1 MGFLH
6 IVKAVY
12 DYSPQGES
20 ELEIKEGDILYIL
33 DDSGG
38 DGWWKAKKKASADD
52 DDEPVGLI
60 PQNYVEEAHPISH
73 ARALFDYNRQTD
85 EELSFT
91 EDAQL
96 EVFDTSDPDW
106 ILVGLD
112 NEYGFAPANYIE
124 LAEEQPPLPTR
135 RPISTVEEDPSEHE
149 RQPEPASPVVQSP
162 AAVMASV
169 LRTKPAPAASV
180 PPLALPPRPQ
190 FTPDA
195 SDEEEASPA
204 LPVRP
209 ASIPAQPRQQRRES
223 KLTSPTSPTG
233 VVASPGFNRGSYNGS
248 AAGSNL
254 APSGY
259 HLYNINEMISVM
271 GKRKKMPT
279 TLGINLATGTIM
291 IAPEKERDGP
301 QQEWTAEKMKSYN
314 LEGKHVFIEL
324 VRPSKS
330 IEFHAGAKDT
340 AQEIIQALGDLSG
353 AVRAEGL
360 REVLQAGSG
369 QNQKTGKVL
378 YDFMAQGDDEVTV
391 AVDDEV
397 VILDDTK
404 SEEWWQVRRL
414 KNGKQGVVPS
424 SYIEIMEVVTAPS
437 SIAGIN
443 AGRSRTEQ
451 NRREEERLAREALK
465 SSEVGPGMKLP
476 ERNSSRRPEGSSAR
490 SSKSKPDSAKV
501 RTWTDRSKSF
511 SVDAQFLTLKDG
523 KIHLHKV
530 NGVKIAVP
538 VSKMSIEDLDYVE
551 RMTGVSLDED
561 KPLSE
566 MKKQHTRA
574 GPSSPIGAAGA
585 IIEQPKKPEYDWF
598 QFFLSCDIA
607 VGLCNRY
614 SDIFNR
620 GSMDESV
627 LPDVDA
633 VVLRNL
639 GIREGD
645 IIKIIRHLDASFN
658 RKKKG
663 VSFAN
668 GEGEDAEGSG
678 GLFSGPGG
686 ALRNNTRKGRP
697 APAVQTNDVV
707 DPAAF
712 SQEKGGESKK
722 ASDAVSTPLASA
734 PTPMKKGVVRGGFDD
749 DAWNVKPAKE
759 QPPATTIAPAPVL
772 APTPV
777 QPSQAQQQIARP
789 PSAPPVQTLSGS
801 MQDLSLLTKPLEPM
815 RMQPQPTPAQFQPAP
830 QQQQAPQPTGAN
842 PSFFGQQQTGFQP
855 QAQQFGMQQ
864 PTFNPQQMPQNIARQ
879 RPVAP
884 QVTQG
889 PNSLVPPPPR
899 PLSAPQAPQQNAF
912 GPPPPLQA
920 QMTGMPNSAGFQSS
934 LAAPGTSLGEINQM
948 RMQQQ
953 YQQQQQ
959 QQHQQMQQQMQPQ
972 QTGFSMM
979 PQSTGFGQFNNAG
992 MQQQQMPNGF
1002 GQQLQQQQNGF
1013 GQQPQ
1018 FVNGNQPQNSPFAD
1032 PTGRQSQFSPL
1043 PVHPTGFQSS
1053 FPQQQFA
1060 QPTGI
1065 NSFLPPP
1072 LQPQPTGALISAFG
1086 STSGFGQP
1094 PPVPPMRQSQQ
1105 GLMAAPAPLVPQPT
1119 GPPPPVRFGL
1129 NNDAKKLA
1137 PQPTGKRANLAAATP
1152 QNPFGF

>member
-6 IVKAVY
+6 IAKAIY

-38 DGWWKAKKKASADD
+38 DGWWKAKKKASAED

-60 PQNYVEEAHPISH
+60 PQNYVEEAKPKGH

-91 EDAQL
+91 EDARL

-106 ILVGLD
+106 ILVGLE

-135 RPISTVEEDPSEHE
+135 RPISTVEEVPSDPES
-149 RQPEPASPVVQSP
+149 EPASPPAQSP
-162 AAVMASV
+162 AAVMANAMRS
-169 LRTKPAPAASV
+169 RPAPASV
-180 PPLALPPRPQ
+180 TPSALLPRPQ
-190 FTPDA
+190 YTPEA
-195 SDEEEASPA
+195 SDEEEPSPA
-204 LPVRP
+204 LPARP
-209 ASIPAQPRQQRRES
+209 ASIPAQPRQRRRES
-223 KLTSPTSPTG
+223 EVASPTSPG
-233 VVASPGFNRGSYNGS
+233 AGIVASPPYNRASGNG
-248 AAGSNL
+248 AGSNL
-254 APSGY
+254 AASGY

-291 IAPEKERDGP
+291 IAPEKELDGP

-324 VRPSKS
+324 FRPSKS

-369 QNQKTGKVL
+369 QNQKKGKVL

-397 VILDDTK
+397 IILDDSK
-404 SEEWWQVRRL
+404 SDEWWQVHRL
-414 KNGKQGVVPS
+414 KNGKEGVVPS
-424 SYIEIMEVVTAPS
+424 SYIEIMGVISVPS
-437 SIAGIN
+437 SMAGIN
-443 AGRSRTEQ
+443 AGRPRIEK
-451 NRREEERLAREALK
+451 NRKEEERLAREAIK

-476 ERNSSRRPEGSSAR
+476 ERNSSRRPDNSSSR

-511 SVDAQFLTLKDG
+511 SVDAQFLTLKEG

-538 VSKMSIEDLDYVE
+538 VSKMSIEDLNYVE

-566 MKKQHTRA
+566 IKKLNQSRTA
-574 GPSSPIGAAGA
+574 PSSPIGAAGA
-585 IIEQPKKPEYDWF
+585 IIEQPKKAEYDWF

-620 GSMDESV
+620 GSMDQSV

-645 IIKIIRHLDASFN
+645 IIKIIRHLDATFN
-658 RKKKG
+658 RKKK
-663 VSFAN
+663 VAS
-668 GEGEDAEGSG
+668 EDAEGSG

-712 SQEKGGESKK
+712 SREKGGESRKPF
-722 ASDAVSTPLASA
+722 DAVSTPLASA
-734 PTPMKKGVVRGGFDD
+734 PTPTKKDVARGGFDD
-749 DAWNVKPAKE
+749 DAWDVKPAKD
-759 QPPATTIAPAPVL
+759 QPSTPVL
-772 APTPV
+772 SAAPTPP
-777 QPSQAQQQIARP
+777 QPSQAAQQVDRP
-789 PSAPPVQTLSGS
+789 PSAPSAQTLTGA
-801 MQDLSLLTKPLEPM
+801 MQDLSLLAKPLEPTKL
-815 RMQPQPTPAQFQPAP
+815 QPQPTPVQFQQALQQQP
-830 QQQQAPQPTGAN
+830 QQQAPQHQAPHPTGAN
-842 PSFFGQQQTGFQP
+842 PSFFTGLSQQQTGVQP
-855 QAQQFGMQQ
+855 QAQQFGVQQ
-864 PTFNPQQMPQNIARQ
+864 HTFNPQQMPQNIARQ
-879 RPVAP
+879 RPMAP
-884 QVTQG
+884 QVTQNS
-889 PNSLVPPPPR
+889 NSLVPPPPPR
-899 PLSAPQAPQQNAF
+899 PLSAPQAPQQSAF

-920 QMTGMPNSAGFQSS
+920 QMTGLPNSGGFQSS
-934 LAAPGTSLGEINQM
+934 LAAPGTSLGEMNQM

-959 QQHQQMQQQMQPQ
+959 QMQLQ
-972 QTGFSMM
+972 QTGFSTMQSGGMM
-979 PQSTGFGQFNNAG
+979 HQPTSFGQFNNAG

-1002 GQQLQQQQNGF
+1002 GQQAQPQQTGF

-1018 FVNGNQPQNSPFAD
+1018 FINGNQPQNSPFAD
-1032 PTGRQSQFSPL
+1032 PSGRQSQFSNLQPQ
-1043 PVHPTGFQSS
+1043 PAGFQSS
-1053 FPQQQFA
+1053 FSQQQNPQA
-1060 QPTGI
+1060 TGI
-1065 NSFLPPP
+1065 NAFLPAP
-1072 LQPQPTGALISAFG
+1072 LQPQPTGAIISAFG

-1105 GLMAAPAPLVPQPT
+1105 GFITAPTPLVPQPT